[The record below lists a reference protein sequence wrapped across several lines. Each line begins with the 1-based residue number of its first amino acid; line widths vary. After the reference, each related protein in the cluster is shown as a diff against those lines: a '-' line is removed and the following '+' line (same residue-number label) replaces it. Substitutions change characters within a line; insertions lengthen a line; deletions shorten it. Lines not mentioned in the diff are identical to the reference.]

1 MKTVVRLYLSTL
13 LEFPKI
19 RASFKSPI
27 IKLLLEKVL
36 IVFYSF
42 GLSTS
47 FIGIF
52 FFVLF
57 ANEGFIEGVVP
68 AV

>member
-27 IKLLLEKVL
+27 IKLLFEKVL
-36 IVFYSF
+36 SRKSVEQS
-42 GLSTS
+42 
-47 FIGIF
+47 
-52 FFVLF
+52 
-57 ANEGFIEGVVP
+57 
-68 AV
+68 